1 MKESNFKKIVFI
13 IFFICSVLATHGQ
26 TRAQLEQKKKQTEK
40 EIALTKKILE
50 QTGRQKSDNLHALNV
65 LRNLIKARERLIYT
79 LNKQVDNVS
88 EELVQQKETLFQL
101 ENQLANEKNNY
112 AKLLKNT
119 YKTKGQYHEFNYIF
133 SSSNLTQGLTRIKFL
148 NRINNEQQRLLKSID
163 EKTKEIQARIELL
176 EKLKTEKENLLLERV
191 GEREKLEIDKSE
203 KDKIV
208 QTLSG
213 KEKELKQKLQRQQK
227 AFNDLDNQIKKAIA
241 KEMEE
246 ARKRREKEEAERR
259 RKAAENKTPPI
270 AETPQEN
277 LLSNEFWGNK
287 RKLPWPVE
295 RGFVSQKFGQFAH
308 PTLAGI
314 YIENNGIDIAVE
326 QGAQARSVFRG
337 EVSAIFSV
345 PGMGTAV
352 LVNHGDYYT
361 VYARLSEVFVKQ
373 GQSIQVKEPIGK
385 ILSDENGK
393 TELHFEVWKNQE
405 KQNPEHWLSTR

>member
-1 MKESNFKKIVFI
+1 MKENNFKKIFFI
-13 IFFICSVLATHGQ
+13 IILVFGALATHGQ

-50 QTGRQKSDNLHALNV
+50 QTGKQKSDNLHALNV

-88 EELVQQKETLFQL
+88 EELVLQKETLLQL
-101 ENQLANEKNNY
+101 EKQLANEKNNY

-119 YKTKGQYHEFNYIF
+119 FKTKGQYHEFNYIF

-191 GEREKLEIDKSE
+191 GEREQLEIDKSE

-314 YIENNGIDIAVE
+314 YIENNGIDIVVE

-373 GQSIQVKEPIGK
+373 GQSVQLKEPIGK